1 MKSMGA
7 ASQSV
12 PVGRD
17 LLLCAEIRFLLKK
30 WDTVSQVITM
40 KSVLTYR
47 FFFRFIPSS
56 LAVTSGPCLLQRRA
70 YHLSVLLAP
79 PTFSIKHSHEAEQ
92 GRKSLG
98 RSTAWQ
104 RWALVMA
111 ALHCGYFICLGERQT
126 LVWILGSFAIGYFT
140 LLLWTFS
147 GSCKVVIR
155 IKLYV
160 KVINYIWKDQNTY
173 NLLILCSRKP
183 WRAAYPLESH
193 DLDGAGLVFVLG
205 FE

>member
-30 WDTVSQVITM
+30 WDTVSQVIAM

-56 LAVTSGPCLLQRRA
+56 LAVTSGPCLLQRHA
-70 YHLSVLLAP
+70 YHLSALLAP
-79 PTFSIKHSHEAEQ
+79 PTFSIKCSHEAEQ
-92 GRKSLG
+92 RRKSLG

-104 RWALVMA
+104 WWAPVTA
-111 ALHCGYFICLGERQT
+111 TLHCGYYICLGERQT
-126 LVWILGSFAIGYFT
+126 LVWILALLAIGYFSS
-140 LLLWTFS
+140 LLWTFS
-147 GSCKVVIR
+147 GSWS
-155 IKLYV
+155 V
-160 KVINYIWKDQNTY
+160 KW
-173 NLLILCSRKP
+173 S
-183 WRAAYPLESH
+183 
-193 DLDGAGLVFVLG
+193 
-205 FE
+205 